1 MYGGEYYYVLMFMM
15 MFYNSCFHCCIY
27 STIELIECKQKLNK
41 KIIECQIQIEKKK
54 EEPQNPKWQSLTR
67 GTPFVPGRATTRD

>member
-1 MYGGEYYYVLMFMM
+1 MYDGEYYYVLMFMM

-41 KIIECQIQIEKKK
+41 KIIECQIQIEKKTQK
-54 EEPQNPKWQSLTR
+54 P
-67 GTPFVPGRATTRD
+67 